1 MVVVAAVTGLRRGE
15 LVGLKWEDIDFHNSK
30 LHVRRSVVD
39 QKEGLPKTQLSK
51 KPGAL
56 EGALAFTLKEW
67 SQQTSYSKA
76 SDWVFASP
84 YRAGRTP
91 YWPGTVL
98 EKVIQPAP
106 REAGIT
112 KTIGWHTFRR
122 TIATQV
128 VANGES
134 IKTAQEYMR
143 HATPTM
149 TLGTYA
155 QAIPEEIRAAQ
166 NRIASLFGLGT
177 DGTVVTDCAVCSFP
191 FPE

>member
-1 MVVVAAVTGLRRGE
+1 MTPEEVRALFRTIPGYARVMVVVAAVTGLRRGE
-15 LVGLKWEDIDFHNSK
+15 LVGLKWEDIDFHNGK
-30 LHVRRSVVD
+30 LHVRRSLVD

-67 SQQTSYSKA
+67 SQQTSYSKP

-98 EKVIQPAP
+98 EKVIQPAA

-112 KTIGWHTFRR
+112 KTIGWQPFGARLQHTLWRM
-122 TIATQV
+122 
-128 VANGES
+128 ES
-134 IKTAQEYMR
+134 Q
-143 HATPTM
+143 
-149 TLGTYA
+149 
-155 QAIPEEIRAAQ
+155 
-166 NRIASLFGLGT
+166 
-177 DGTVVTDCAVCSFP
+177 
-191 FPE
+191 